1 MFRTQN
7 VLRCLAAFNLL
18 SLAYSTAILL
28 FLKLDRGNVFIS
40 FNIFYLQYFA
50 RAEDLEIVAL
60 LLLARSLI
68 SFVLKLLALI
78 GLHSSRRW
86 LLLPYMVFLC
96 LLMFGILMLVILFRV
111 TPFIYF
117 SFLPLSLLLLM
128 VLGSWLQAGQ
138 PRPLRPEEVPCDPE
152 AGTCPVDCLLTDLP
166 PRYEQVLRTE
176 DRGLPS
182 YQEATSLTSQE
193 KPKANIEL

>member
-1 MFRTQN
+1 MD
-7 VLRCLAAFNLL
+7 LL
-18 SLAYSTAILL
+18 SLAYLIVTLL
-28 FLKLDRGNVFIS
+28 FLQLDPGNVFIS
-40 FNIFYLQYFA
+40 FNTFYLQYFT
-50 RAEDLEIVAL
+50 RAKDLEIVAL
-60 LLLARSLI
+60 LLLAESLI
-68 SFVLKLLALI
+68 SFVLELLALI
-78 GLHSSRRW
+78 GLIYNRRW

-96 LLMFGILMLVILFRV
+96 LLMICVLMLVILFRV

-117 SFLPLSLLLLM
+117 SFLPLSWVLLM

-138 PRPLRPEEVPCDPE
+138 SPPLPPEEVPCDPE

-176 DRGLPS
+176 DRDLPS

-193 KPKANIEL
+193 KQ